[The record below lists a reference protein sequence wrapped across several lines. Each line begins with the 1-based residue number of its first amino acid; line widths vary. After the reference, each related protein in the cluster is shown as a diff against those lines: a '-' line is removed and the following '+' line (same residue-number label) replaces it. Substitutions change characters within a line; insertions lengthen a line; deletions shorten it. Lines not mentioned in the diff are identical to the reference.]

1 MKKQTAERVTVGLY
15 LAFLLCMCLGTFLIP
30 KGDFSQTEKRYLA
43 KFPEPSWS
51 SISSGEWGEQLETWM
66 ADHIPGR
73 SFFVGLDAYK
83 ALLLGQQEAAD
94 IRLHDGRLVEAP
106 VTVKETSLEKNLQ
119 IIRNFADQVEAPVTL
134 ALVPS
139 AGWAAGLDGW
149 QDDTI
154 LGEIYS
160 RAGVNTLD
168 LTELYRGRPELFY
181 RTDHHWTSEGA
192 ALGYQAIARYFGLTP
207 TENFQI
213 ERIPNCFQGSTYS
226 RSALWL
232 TKPEDLELWHGSE
245 AITVTNSDSQEPH
258 SVFYRDRLNEA
269 DKYTVFLDGNH
280 ATVTLHNPEKSG
292 KLLVI
297 RDSYSN
303 CLGPFLAESWGEVEL
318 IDLRYFRFPVSAIA
332 EDADQILILYSIGNF
347 LTDANIVLLR

>member
-1 MKKQTAERVTVGLY
+1 MKKQTAERLTVGIF
-15 LAFLLCMCLGTFLIP
+15 LAFLLCMCAGTFLIP
-30 KGDFSQTEKRYLA
+30 KGDFSETEKRYLA
-43 KFPEPSWS
+43 KFPKPSWGA
-51 SISSGEWGEQLETWM
+51 ISSGEWGEQLETWM

-83 ALLLGQQEAAD
+83 ELLLGQQEAKD
-94 IRLHDGRLVEAP
+94 IRLRDGRLVEAP
-106 VTVKETSLEKNLQ
+106 VTVKEASLAKNLETIQ
-119 IIRNFADQVEAPVTL
+119 SFAEKVTPPVTL

-149 QDDTI
+149 QDDAI
-154 LGEIYS
+154 
-160 RAGVNTLD
+160 
-168 LTELYRGRPELFY
+168 LTELYADANINTLSLTEIYRNRPELFY

-192 ALGYQAIARYFGLTP
+192 FLGYQAIAEYYGREPAQDFTV
-207 TENFQI
+207 
-213 ERIPNCFQGSTYS
+213 ERIPGCFRGSTYS

-232 TKPEDLELWHGSE
+232 TEPEDLELWHGSE
-245 AITVTNSDSQEPH
+245 AITVTNSEVQEPH
-258 SVFYRDRLNEA
+258 GVFYRDRLNEA

-280 ATVTLHNPEKSG
+280 ASVTLRNTEKTG

-318 IDLRYFRFPVSAIA
+318 IDLRYYRMPVSAIA
-332 EDADQILILYSIGNF
+332 EDADEILILYSIGNF